1 MRFIALFKT
10 LKVSILSMLRMCY
23 LEIVEKTL
31 DSKHNKLLEVTS
43 LEIKEV
49 EAKLREIESA
59 NKKIDDEKFKKHIQG
74 AAAQWFLIL
83 ELFKDAEALY
93 FSLTT
98 ELQNQVRPLHR
109 ILLIH
114 LLARV
119 EVIDLARKTSKTDIK
134 EATGYRNED
143 LDASLEFIR
152 RKYRQWYG
160 PIDAKAAGETWEKLS
175 HECSSPA

>member
-1 MRFIALFKT
+1 
-10 LKVSILSMLRMCY
+10 ML
-23 LEIVEKTL
+23 
-31 DSKHNKLLEVTS
+31 DNNPDQSNEVTS
-43 LEIKEV
+43 LDIKEV

-74 AAAQWFLIL
+74 AAAQWFLVL
-83 ELFKDAEALY
+83 ELYKDAEIQF
-93 FSLTT
+93 FSL
-98 ELQNQVRPLHR
+98 EPDKQQQVRPFHR
-109 ILLIH
+109 ILLTH

-160 PIDAKAAGETWEKLS
+160 PVDVKAAEETWGKLAG
-175 HECSSPA
+175 ECASS